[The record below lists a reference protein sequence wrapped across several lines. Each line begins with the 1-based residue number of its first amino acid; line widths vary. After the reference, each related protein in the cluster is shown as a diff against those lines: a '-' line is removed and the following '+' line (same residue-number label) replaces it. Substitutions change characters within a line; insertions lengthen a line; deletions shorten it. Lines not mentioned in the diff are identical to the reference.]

1 MLLKTHLQIMQ
12 FQQRYNTLINC
23 ISNVFCKDQCKIDT
37 NEKYNNLQEWQ
48 PDSGDDMEIDGDLGE
63 ASSRMAGSGW
73 TAEEMFNI
81 NTKQFGVKTSYD
93 SKLTEYTVALKK
105 EQIETK

>member
-1 MLLKTHLQIMQ
+1 
-12 FQQRYNTLINC
+12 
-23 ISNVFCKDQCKIDT
+23 
-37 NEKYNNLQEWQ
+37 
-48 PDSGDDMEIDGDLGE
+48 MEIDGDLGE

-105 EQIETK
+105 EQIEKNVIEKFEIFFILK

>member
-1 MLLKTHLQIMQ
+1 
-12 FQQRYNTLINC
+12 
-23 ISNVFCKDQCKIDT
+23 
-37 NEKYNNLQEWQ
+37 
-48 PDSGDDMEIDGDLGE
+48 MEIDGDLGE

-105 EQIETK
+105 EQIEKNVIEKFEIFICLLFFIYFKISFSFFCRRIVLPIVSAEQIIWLVKLNHQRIIK

>member
-1 MLLKTHLQIMQ
+1 
-12 FQQRYNTLINC
+12 
-23 ISNVFCKDQCKIDT
+23 
-37 NEKYNNLQEWQ
+37 
-48 PDSGDDMEIDGDLGE
+48 MEIDGDLGE

-105 EQIETK
+105 EQIEKNVMEKFEIFFLFQNQFLILL

>member
-1 MLLKTHLQIMQ
+1 
-12 FQQRYNTLINC
+12 
-23 ISNVFCKDQCKIDT
+23 
-37 NEKYNNLQEWQ
+37 
-48 PDSGDDMEIDGDLGE
+48 MEIDGDLGE

-105 EQIETK
+105 EQIEKNVIEKFEIYFISKSVFHSFVGGLYFR

>member
-1 MLLKTHLQIMQ
+1 
-12 FQQRYNTLINC
+12 
-23 ISNVFCKDQCKIDT
+23 
-37 NEKYNNLQEWQ
+37 
-48 PDSGDDMEIDGDLGE
+48 MEIDGDLGE

-105 EQIETK
+105 EQIEKKNEFLIFHYKYQFLILCAGGLYFR

>member
-1 MLLKTHLQIMQ
+1 
-12 FQQRYNTLINC
+12 
-23 ISNVFCKDQCKIDT
+23 
-37 NEKYNNLQEWQ
+37 
-48 PDSGDDMEIDGDLGE
+48 MEIDGDLGE

-105 EQIETK
+105 EQIEKNVIEKFEIFFLFQNQFLILL

>member
-1 MLLKTHLQIMQ
+1 
-12 FQQRYNTLINC
+12 
-23 ISNVFCKDQCKIDT
+23 
-37 NEKYNNLQEWQ
+37 
-48 PDSGDDMEIDGDLGE
+48 MEIDGDLGE

-105 EQIETK
+105 D

>member
-1 MLLKTHLQIMQ
+1 
-12 FQQRYNTLINC
+12 
-23 ISNVFCKDQCKIDT
+23 
-37 NEKYNNLQEWQ
+37 
-48 PDSGDDMEIDGDLGE
+48 MEIDGDLGE

-105 EQIETK
+105 EQIEKNVKEFFFYFQISFSFFYRRIVLPIVFAEQIIWLVKLNHQRIIK

>member
-1 MLLKTHLQIMQ
+1 
-12 FQQRYNTLINC
+12 
-23 ISNVFCKDQCKIDT
+23 
-37 NEKYNNLQEWQ
+37 
-48 PDSGDDMEIDGDLGE
+48 MEIDGDLGE

-105 EQIETK
+105 EQIEKNVIEKFEIFFISKSVSHSCVGGLYFR

>member
-1 MLLKTHLQIMQ
+1 
-12 FQQRYNTLINC
+12 
-23 ISNVFCKDQCKIDT
+23 
-37 NEKYNNLQEWQ
+37 
-48 PDSGDDMEIDGDLGE
+48 MEIDGDLGE

-105 EQIETK
+105 EQIEKNVIEIFEIFFI

>member
-1 MLLKTHLQIMQ
+1 
-12 FQQRYNTLINC
+12 
-23 ISNVFCKDQCKIDT
+23 
-37 NEKYNNLQEWQ
+37 
-48 PDSGDDMEIDGDLGE
+48 MEIDGDLGE

-105 EQIETK
+105 EQIEKNVIEKFEIFIYFEISFSFFCRRIVLPIVSAEQIIWLVKLNHQRIIK

>member
-1 MLLKTHLQIMQ
+1 LYI
-12 FQQRYNTLINC
+12 Y
-23 ISNVFCKDQCKIDT
+23 NVFCKDQCKIDT

-73 TAEEMFNI
+73 TAEEMFTI

-105 EQIETK
+105 EQIETKESFYPSM

>member
-1 MLLKTHLQIMQ
+1 
-12 FQQRYNTLINC
+12 
-23 ISNVFCKDQCKIDT
+23 
-37 NEKYNNLQEWQ
+37 
-48 PDSGDDMEIDGDLGE
+48 MEIDGDLGE

-105 EQIETK
+105 ERNEKKIIENSEKFSKSVCHSFVGGLYFR

>member
-1 MLLKTHLQIMQ
+1 
-12 FQQRYNTLINC
+12 
-23 ISNVFCKDQCKIDT
+23 
-37 NEKYNNLQEWQ
+37 
-48 PDSGDDMEIDGDLGE
+48 MEIDGDLGE

-105 EQIETK
+105 EQIEKNVIEKFEIFFYFKISFSFFCRRIVLPIVSAEQIIWLVKLNHQRIIK